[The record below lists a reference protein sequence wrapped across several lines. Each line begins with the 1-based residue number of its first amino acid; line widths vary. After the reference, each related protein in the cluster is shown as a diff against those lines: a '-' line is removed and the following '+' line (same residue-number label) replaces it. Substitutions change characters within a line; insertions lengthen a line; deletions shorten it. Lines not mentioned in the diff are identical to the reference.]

1 MSLLIPVL
9 VIIFATLIGS
19 IGALYLKKSAN
30 NFNLTLDGTIKNK
43 NLLIGVLFYGLS
55 SVFFIITLKFGPLS
69 ILYPV
74 VATSYIWVALL
85 SAKFL
90 NERINL
96 FKLLGILFIILGV
109 VLIA

>member
-1 MSLLIPVL
+1 MSLLIPIL
-9 VIIFATLIGS
+9 IIIFATLIGS

-30 NFNLTLDGTIKNK
+30 RFSLRLDGTIKNK
-43 NLLIGVLFYGLS
+43 NLIIGIFFYGLS

-74 VATSYIWVALL
+74 VATSYIWVALF
-85 SAKFL
+85 SIKFL
-90 NERINL
+90 NEKMNL
-96 FKLLGILFIILGV
+96 LKWLGILFIILGV